1 MEGKGEKECNGP
13 SFLPSTLSLSLLDGG
28 GAGHTHAN
36 MMGGGG
42 DASKVSVAIS
52 GKWKFNSAV
61 VGWLDSLDGCVTRVG
76 CPFRLQGEN
85 EIVTVYSPRFKSSTR
100 LRGLLACYNFG
111 L

>member
-1 MEGKGEKECNGP
+1 MQWT
-13 SFLPSTLSLSLLDGG
+13 FLPSFHPLSLLDGG

-61 VGWLDSLDGCVTRVG
+61 EGGSTHLMGVLPGWDVRS
-76 CPFRLQGEN
+76 
-85 EIVTVYSPRFKSSTR
+85 VYRARMK
-100 LRGLLACYNFG
+100 L
-111 L
+111 